1 MSKNASTRDS
11 RFAQLIGLELK
22 AEFARKEISQ
32 GDVADKLG
40 HSRSGYS
47 RWLNAKPSMPL
58 EAFLNTC
65 ELIGADPRAIMDAAY
80 ERLTQEMGRP
90 RDLSPTVTDDAGMA
104 LASAAD
110 DSVVPDMSGWPADEQ
125 AAYVASHMDQ
135 FDVAAK
141 KGDIEREQEAYEEQP

>member
-80 ERLTQEMGRP
+80 ERLTKEMGQP
-90 RDLSPTVTDDAGMA
+90 EDLSSAAVEDANTA
-104 LASAAD
+104 LADAD
-110 DSVVPDMSGWPADEQ
+110 NGIDIDAWANEIRAQDVIDEVSHRVDSVDE
-125 AAYVASHMDQ
+125 
-135 FDVAAK
+135 
-141 KGDIEREQEAYEEQP
+141 EE

>member
-80 ERLTQEMGRP
+80 ERLTKEMGQP
-90 RDLSPTVTDDAGMA
+90 KDLSTAATDDASAA
-104 LASAAD
+104 LADAD
-110 DSVVPDMSGWPADEQ
+110 NGIDIDAWADRIKAEDSVRE
-125 AAYVASHMDQ
+125 
-135 FDVAAK
+135 
-141 KGDIEREQEAYEEQP
+141 EQE

>member
-1 MSKNASTRDS
+1 M
-11 RFAQLIGLELK
+11 K

-65 ELIGADPRAIMDAAY
+65 ELIGADPRAIMDTAY
-80 ERLTQEMGRP
+80 NRLTKEMGQP
-90 RDLSPTVTDDAGMA
+90 QDLSTTPTDGADATR
-104 LASAAD
+104 ASAND
-110 DSVVPDMSGWPADEQ
+110 DSSVPDMSDWSADEQ
-125 AAYVASHMDQ
+125 ASYIAAHLDQ
-135 FDVAAK
+135 FDYAAK
-141 KGDIEREQEAYEEQP
+141 HGDTEAEQQAYEDLP

>member
-22 AEFARKEISQ
+22 AEFARKEMSQ

-80 ERLTQEMGRP
+80 ERLTKEMGQP
-90 RDLSPTVTDDAGMA
+90 EDLSSATVDDANAA
-104 LASAAD
+104 LADAD
-110 DSVVPDMSGWPADEQ
+110 NGIDIDAWADRIKAEDSVC
-125 AAYVASHMDQ
+125 
-135 FDVAAK
+135 
-141 KGDIEREQEAYEEQP
+141 EEE

>member
-80 ERLTQEMGRP
+80 ERLTKEMGQP
-90 RDLSPTVTDDAGMA
+90 EDLSSAAVEDANTA
-104 LASAAD
+104 LADAD
-110 DSVVPDMSGWPADEQ
+110 NGIDIDAWADRIKAEDSVC
-125 AAYVASHMDQ
+125 
-135 FDVAAK
+135 K
-141 KGDIEREQEAYEEQP
+141 EQE

>member
-65 ELIGADPRAIMDAAY
+65 ELIGADPRTIMDAAY
-80 ERLTQEMGRP
+80 ERLTKEMGNP
-90 RDLSPTVTDDAGMA
+90 QDISPSDPADEANAA
-104 LASAAD
+104 LASADNGIDIDAWAD
-110 DSVVPDMSGWPADEQ
+110 RIRVKDAVS
-125 AAYVASHMDQ
+125 
-135 FDVAAK
+135 
-141 KGDIEREQEAYEEQP
+141 EEKE

>member
-80 ERLTQEMGRP
+80 GRLTKEMGQP
-90 RDLSPTVTDDAGMA
+90 EDLSSAAVDDANAA
-104 LASAAD
+104 LADAD
-110 DSVVPDMSGWPADEQ
+110 NGIDIDAWADRIKAED
-125 AAYVASHMDQ
+125 AVCEG
-135 FDVAAK
+135 K
-141 KGDIEREQEAYEEQP
+141 EA

>member
-65 ELIGADPRAIMDAAY
+65 EIIGADPRTIMNAAY
-80 ERLTQEMGRP
+80 GRLIDEMGHPQDREHNAA
-90 RDLSPTVTDDAGMA
+90 DEANGV
-104 LASAAD
+104 LASADNGIDIDAWANRIRAED
-110 DSVVPDMSGWPADEQ
+110 ALREAAQSVES
-125 AAYVASHMDQ
+125 
-135 FDVAAK
+135 
-141 KGDIEREQEAYEEQP
+141 EREVRDSFPDGGSC

>member
-80 ERLTQEMGRP
+80 ERLTKEMGRP
-90 RDLSPTVTDDAGMA
+90 RDLSFTSPDDTAVA
-104 LASAAD
+104 LANVSD
-110 DSVVPDMSGWPADEQ
+110 DVAPDMSAWSAHDQ
-125 AAYVASHMDQ
+125 AAYIAKHPDL
-135 FDVAAK
+135 FDLATK
-141 KGDIEREQEAYEEQP
+141 RGDTEAEQEAYEDLP

>member
-80 ERLTQEMGRP
+80 NRLAKEMGQP
-90 RDLSPTVTDDAGMA
+90 QDLSTTPTDGADATR
-104 LASAAD
+104 ASAND
-110 DSVVPDMSGWPADEQ
+110 DSSVPDMSDWSADEQ
-125 AAYVASHMDQ
+125 ASYIAAHLDQ
-135 FDVAAK
+135 FDYAAK
-141 KGDIEREQEAYEEQP
+141 RGDTEAEQLAYEDLP

>member
-80 ERLTQEMGRP
+80 ERLTKEMGQP
-90 RDLSPTVTDDAGMA
+90 EDLSSAAVDAADAA
-104 LASAAD
+104 LADAD
-110 DSVVPDMSGWPADEQ
+110 NGIDIDAWADRIKAEDSVC
-125 AAYVASHMDQ
+125 
-135 FDVAAK
+135 
-141 KGDIEREQEAYEEQP
+141 EEE